1 MFRKILVANRG
12 EIAVRILRACR
23 ELGIATVAIYSEAD
37 RDAPHVH
44 MADEAYCVGPA
55 PAGQS
60 YLNVAAIIEV
70 AGKAGVD
77 AVHPG
82 YGFLAENAH
91 FAAVCRS
98 WGLTFI
104 GPGPEAIEQMGL
116 KSLARRRMAAAGV
129 PVIPGTEEA
138 VRDEAEALRAAA
150 EIGYPVLVKA
160 AAGGGGRGIR
170 VAHDEAELR
179 EALAAAGREAAAAFG
194 SGDLY
199 LEKFLEEPRH
209 VEVQVLAD
217 AEGNVIHL
225 GERECSVQRR
235 RQKLLE
241 ESPSPAVSPDL
252 RRRITEAA
260 VRAAQAVNYVNA
272 GTVEFL
278 VDRHGNFYFI
288 EMNTRIQVE
297 HPVTELVTGIDL
309 VKAQIA
315 VAAGEPL
322 PFHQDD
328 VTFQGWAIE
337 CRINAEDPDNRF
349 MPSPGTI
356 TAFVPPTARASAWTR
371 AYGPAW
377 RCSPITTR

>member
-1 MFRKILVANRG
+1 
-12 EIAVRILRACR
+12 
-23 ELGIATVAIYSEAD
+23 
-37 RDAPHVH
+37 
-44 MADEAYCVGPA
+44 
-55 PAGQS
+55 
-60 YLNVAAIIEV
+60 
-70 AGKAGVD
+70 
-77 AVHPG
+77 
-82 YGFLAENAH
+82 
-91 FAAVCRS
+91 
-98 WGLTFI
+98 
-104 GPGPEAIEQMGL
+104 
-116 KSLARRRMAAAGV
+116 AAA
-129 PVIPGTEEA
+129 
-138 VRDEAEALRAAA
+138 L
-150 EIGYPVLVKA
+150 
-160 AAGGGGRGIR
+160 
-170 VAHDEAELR
+170 
-179 EALAAAGREAAAAFG
+179 G

-199 LEKFLEEPRH
+199 LEKFLEERRH

-356 TAFVPPTARASAWTR
+356 TAFVPPTGPGVRLDEGVRAGVAVQPYYDSLIAKLVAWGRDREEARRRMLRALSELRIEGVKTTAGLHRRLLEHPDFIAGRIHTR
-371 AYGPAW
+371 WLEHQVLGVTA
-377 RCSPITTR
+377 